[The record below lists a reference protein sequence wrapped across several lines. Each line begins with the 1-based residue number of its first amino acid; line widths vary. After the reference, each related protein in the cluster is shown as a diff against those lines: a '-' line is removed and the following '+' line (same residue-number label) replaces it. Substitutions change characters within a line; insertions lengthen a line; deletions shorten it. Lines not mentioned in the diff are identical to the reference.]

1 MENFE
6 VKMAEHELK
15 EKRIEIVK
23 NFYAKLDQ
31 ADASLLDLFAEDVV
45 LFFPKFGTAQGKSS
59 LGELGKRFA
68 LEIDKIQHIQD
79 AFAFLSDGDTI
90 VLEGQMRGVM
100 QNGDRWPTS
109 EAGRHHFCTVFVF
122 EDLLIKRVSIYL
134 DPDFNLED
142 KKRVSNYR
150 QTVKAEPS

>member
-1 MENFE
+1 MTEQQ
-6 VKMAEHELK
+6 LK
-15 EKRIEIVK
+15 DKRINVVK

-31 ADASLLDLFAEDVV
+31 ADASLLDLFAEDVQ
-45 LFFPKFGTAQGKSS
+45 LFFPKFGIAQGKSS

-79 AFAFLSDGDTI
+79 GFRFVYDGDTL

-109 EAGRHHFCTVFVF
+109 QTGSHHFCTVFEF
-122 EDLLIKRVSIYL
+122 DALLIKRVSIYL

-142 KKRVSNYR
+142 KKRVNNYR
-150 QTVKAEPS
+150 QVVKTEENKA

>member
-1 MENFE
+1 MS
-6 VKMAEHELK
+6 EHELK

-31 ADASLLDLFAEDVV
+31 ADASLLDLFSEEVV

-79 AFAFLSDGDTI
+79 AFRFLSEGDTI

-109 EAGRHHFCTVFVF
+109 DVRSHHFCTVFAF
-122 EDLLIKRVSIYL
+122 DGLLIKRLSIYL

-142 KKRVSNYR
+142 KKRVNNYR
-150 QTVKAEPS
+150 QTVKAEENKS